1 MILIN
6 ERFKELNKH
15 KNYSPTSHIEMFYLD
30 KYVIM
35 RTVKKNIIH
44 LDLLNKNTE
53 EIICSAEAKCH
64 PDDHFNI
71 EEGTNLALA
80 RLWEKYY
87 KEINAKYYIKNF
99 ITGAMYEVNT
109 GTWFKDSFGCRIL
122 VGDLIKIYYPT
133 RFALAIV
140 INRAGDIALDD
151 GTLKNLA
158 KKDPIYQF
166 YSSFENTK
174 NTIKEDILNKT
185 LMFNIIRK

>member
-30 KYVIM
+30 KYAIM

-44 LDLLNKNTE
+44 LDLLNKNMET
-53 EIICSAEAKCH
+53 ICSAEAKCH
-64 PDDHFNI
+64 PDDRFNI

-80 RLWEKYY
+80 RLWETYY

-99 ITGAMYEVNT
+99 VSGAMYEVDT
-109 GTWFKDSFGCRIL
+109 ETWFRDSFGCRIY

-151 GTLKNLA
+151 GTLKNLV
-158 KKDPIYQF
+158 KEDPIYQF
-166 YSSFENTK
+166 YSSFGKTEDA
-174 NTIKEDILNKT
+174 IKKDIINKT

>member
-6 ERFKELNKH
+6 EKFKELNKH
-15 KNYSPTSHIEMFYLD
+15 KNYSSTSHIEMFYLD
-30 KYVIM
+30 KYAIM
-35 RTVKKNIIH
+35 RTVKKNIVH
-44 LDLLNKNTE
+44 LDLLNKNT

-64 PDDHFNI
+64 PDDRFNI

-80 RLWEKYY
+80 RLWKKYY

-109 GTWFKDSFGCRIL
+109 STWFKDSFGCRIL

-158 KKDPIYQF
+158 KEDPVYQF

-174 NTIKEDILNKT
+174 DVIKEDILNKT